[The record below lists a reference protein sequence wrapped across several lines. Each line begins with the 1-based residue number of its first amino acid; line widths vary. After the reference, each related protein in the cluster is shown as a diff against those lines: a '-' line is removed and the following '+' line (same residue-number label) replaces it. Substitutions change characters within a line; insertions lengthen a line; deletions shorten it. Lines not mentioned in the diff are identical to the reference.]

1 MKPAHMTTSLSMQYK
16 TIGLQAQGK
25 KICSIVAID
34 VFYLADA
41 HSKVFANNYISFII
55 CLSCKFLHLKPIS
68 RISSYEL
75 AQHLLEF
82 VCLTG
87 KTPHIL
93 VSDAATTNLFGEMQI
108 LLKDFQLMH
117 VTANHNILNGMKND
131 NNHADHDDHD
141 NALSDHAHHTGHDN
155 ADHDN
160 HADNDK

>member
-1 MKPAHMTTSLSMQYK
+1 MGSSG
-16 TIGLQAQGK
+16 I
-25 KICSIVAID
+25 
-34 VFYLADA
+34 
-41 HSKVFANNYISFII
+41 NNYISFII

-82 VCLTG
+82 VRLTG

-131 NNHADHDDHD
+131 NNHADHDDHNHADHDDHD
-141 NALSDHAHHTGHDN
+141 NALSDHAHHTGHD
-155 ADHDN
+155 
-160 HADNDK
+160 DNDHGNNDDHNDDNTGHNDNDHGNNDHNDDHNDDNDD